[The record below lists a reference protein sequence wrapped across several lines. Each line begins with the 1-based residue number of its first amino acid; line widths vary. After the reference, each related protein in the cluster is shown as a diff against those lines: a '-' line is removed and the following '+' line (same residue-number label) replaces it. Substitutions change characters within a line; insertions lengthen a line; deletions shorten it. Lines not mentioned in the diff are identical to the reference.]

1 MNKKKIFFK
10 TKASDYDGWGNLQRQ
25 FNIYELL
32 EKRKFE
38 VLFFFQGSNKG
49 YNFLKKKCN
58 TIRIPKKISF
68 TEEFK
73 LISYYGK
80 CDYFIIE
87 QLHIPI
93 TFQKKIKTIAQK
105 LIIFDDLLQNKYFCD
120 KLFCCQENANFN
132 KVKNNHKNKIIK
144 FYYGYKYFPIS
155 KDLLKARNNKS
166 KIKKNNNILIS
177 LGGGDYDEYIL
188 NCIDL
193 LISFKNHFDF
203 ILIFLKGSFKNS
215 TVKKLS
221 KFKFVK
227 IKKDKNSIVNELQKS
242 KISILSG
249 GYHKIESNYLDCNS
263 IFIATQ
269 KHQNVLLH
277 KFHKKT
283 QCDYIKF
290 RNSNF
295 KKLLLK
301 YLTKRFFKKSLIN
314 KLSFNN
320 KYLLNNLLD

>member
-301 YLTKRFFKKSLIN
+301 YLTKRFF
-314 KLSFNN
+314 
-320 KYLLNNLLD
+320 